1 MYIIFILFLYLFF
14 LNFQSTYYIQEK
26 YVGNLGGE
34 LSKTLFLKVMI
45 EKYRKSM
52 FEKFKV

>member
-1 MYIIFILFLYLFF
+1 MYIIFVF
-14 LNFQSTYYIQEK
+14 NFQSTYYIQEK